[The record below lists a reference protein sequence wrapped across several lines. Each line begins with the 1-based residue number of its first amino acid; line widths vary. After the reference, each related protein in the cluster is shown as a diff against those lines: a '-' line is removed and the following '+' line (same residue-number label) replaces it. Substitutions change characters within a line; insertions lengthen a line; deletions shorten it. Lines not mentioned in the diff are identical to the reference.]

1 MAVGSRAGK
10 KQVKT
15 ADKGI
20 DREPGG
26 AEKALIKARA
36 KLDKRRRQVEKALA
50 LVASLEIRSIKDVPR
65 ASNPATAGT
74 APAKR
79 APAKRAPAK
88 RAPAK
93 ASLAKRAPSKPSPA
107 KAPPQPRAS
116 KRGTAT
122 ATAGSAKAAPTAG
135 SAGAAPRRRSVK
147 PPSAT

>member
-88 RAPAK
+88 A
-93 ASLAKRAPSKPSPA
+93 SPA
-107 KAPPQPRAS
+107 KTPAQPRAT
-116 KRGTAT
+116 KRAT
-122 ATAGSAKAAPTAG
+122 AKATPGSATAAPTAG